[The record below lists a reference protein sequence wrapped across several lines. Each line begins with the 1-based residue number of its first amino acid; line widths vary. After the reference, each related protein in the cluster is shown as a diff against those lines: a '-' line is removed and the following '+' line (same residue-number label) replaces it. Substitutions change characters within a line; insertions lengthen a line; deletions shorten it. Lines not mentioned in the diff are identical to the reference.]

1 MAKQRRPDDKT
12 SDLSTQAAGFVSE
25 HGQIG
30 EGNPFLKRYLMRSLE
45 VFLYWMPVWVP
56 LILLAQIGTLGL
68 KASRKEEQRL
78 IGHEEELQE
87 RFERDTEEMRGLNRQ
102 LEALDNEIYLERL
115 RRQRVEEQKLEIEE
129 RGLAPLPPVSGT
141 GSPTEPESTRPA
153 VQR

>member
-12 SDLSTQAAGFVSE
+12 SDLPLQDAGFVSE
-25 HGQIG
+25 KGKIVDN
-30 EGNPFLKRYLMRSLE
+30 NPFLKRYLMRSLE

-78 IGHEEELQE
+78 IGHELELRE
-87 RFERDTEEMRGLNRQ
+87 RLETDQRENEALRRQ
-102 LEALDNEIYLERL
+102 LEALDNDVYLERL

-129 RGLAPLPPVSGT
+129 RGLAPLPPVSGP
-141 GSPTEPESTRPA
+141 GSTPSGPGS
-153 VQR
+153 QSQ